1 MGEGPKVVAESL
13 RGGGGFEAT
22 ENVARNPSR
31 VTPRIVTRFDGRTG
45 HARRAARAMSVLKI
59 SSNFIE

>member
-1 MGEGPKVVAESL
+1 MV
-13 RGGGGFEAT
+13 EAT

-45 HARRAARAMSVLKI
+45 HARRAARAIMSVLKI

>member
-1 MGEGPKVVAESL
+1 MV
-13 RGGGGFEAT
+13 EAT